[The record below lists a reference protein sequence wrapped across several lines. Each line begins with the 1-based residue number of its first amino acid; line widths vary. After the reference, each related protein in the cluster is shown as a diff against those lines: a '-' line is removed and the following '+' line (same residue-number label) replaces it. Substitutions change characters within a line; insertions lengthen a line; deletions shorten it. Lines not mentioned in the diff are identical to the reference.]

1 MAPAHDN
8 NHNAFAF
15 FYYYGKQTP
24 YRQTLAVIF
33 MKASKILGIVF
44 LLAGLLFYIVVL
56 GGPFRRTLTVGGCEA
71 RYTHFLTNNRYCNWQ
86 TDGHCPDNS
95 FERCNAIIDV
105 TNCLW
110 THYLLTHDQEVIV
123 KIEELIKGDDRLVS
137 AWTSKSVVERVE
149 NQEKILFGHLGI
161 E

>member
-1 MAPAHDN
+1 M
-8 NHNAFAF
+8 
-15 FYYYGKQTP
+15 
-24 YRQTLAVIF
+24 
-33 MKASKILGIVF
+33 
-44 LLAGLLFYIVVL
+44 
-56 GGPFRRTLTVGGCEA
+56 
-71 RYTHFLTNNRYCNWQ
+71 
-86 TDGHCPDNS
+86 
-95 FERCNAIIDV
+95 